1 MGAGVVAGAGAT
13 SFCPAPA
20 RAASTAEP
28 ICPSS
33 WATTV
38 DTTEFSSTL
47 ELEEEEVEAVE
58 AGLEAVCWAGAV
70 PTVVQALHSP
80 TELELKE
87 LELSWLEDT
96 EENLPTV
103 LSPSRVPWVDTVMAG
118 PALRVP
124 ENSVTRVLAWGAGA
138 APPRAAAMAVS
149 MGPSSWARIWST
161 RAEAWSPPPASSTC
175 WGAGAHTATPSSA
188 AHNN

>member
-1 MGAGVVAGAGAT
+1 MAGVSWARIWAVRAASEVALLVAVDTAVVTGATVTGLTGPTGLGAGVGAGTGAGAT

-47 ELEEEEVEAVE
+47 ELEEEAVEEVE

-87 LELSWLEDT
+87 LELS
-96 EENLPTV
+96 
-103 LSPSRVPWVDTVMAG
+103 
-118 PALRVP
+118 
-124 ENSVTRVLAWGAGA
+124 
-138 APPRAAAMAVS
+138 
-149 MGPSSWARIWST
+149 
-161 RAEAWSPPPASSTC
+161 
-175 WGAGAHTATPSSA
+175 
-188 AHNN
+188 